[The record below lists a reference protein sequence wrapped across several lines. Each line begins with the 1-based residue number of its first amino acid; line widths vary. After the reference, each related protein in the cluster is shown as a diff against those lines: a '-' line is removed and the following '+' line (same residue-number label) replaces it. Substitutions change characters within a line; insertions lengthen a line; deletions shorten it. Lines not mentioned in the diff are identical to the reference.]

1 MSLFD
6 GVDVVFYQ
14 VCSMDKAVDFYNGIL
29 GLEVLRRE
37 GNDWTEL
44 RAGET
49 VIALSGELATRP
61 HQGGAT
67 VILRTADI
75 GAVEAALAANG
86 VQRGRVE
93 DMGGAQ
99 MLDLPRPRRQRDH
112 RACSPR
118 SRTPPS
124 ADPRPPAALALLGD
138 GGDEAVDVLDAEG
151 DAAGVPA
158 ERRAHPHRLGQV
170 EHDERAPTPR
180 RRPPGP
186 GRCGRRRRPT
196 RASSSFPPRRRAR
209 SGCRRGRAAPSA
221 PTTRP
226 SPTST

>member
-14 VCSMDKAVDFYNGIL
+14 VCSMDKAVEFYSGIL

-67 VILRTADI
+67 VILRTPDI
-75 GAVEAALAANG
+75 SAVEGRLAEHA

-93 DMGGAQ
+93 DMGGAK
-99 MLDLPRPRRQRDH
+99 MLTFHDPDGNEII
-112 RACSPR
+112 AME
-118 SRTPPS
+118 PPS
-124 ADPRPPAALALLGD
+124 
-138 GGDEAVDVLDAEG
+138 
-151 DAAGVPA
+151 
-158 ERRAHPHRLGQV
+158 
-170 EHDERAPTPR
+170 
-180 RRPPGP
+180 
-186 GRCGRRRRPT
+186 
-196 RASSSFPPRRRAR
+196 
-209 SGCRRGRAAPSA
+209 
-221 PTTRP
+221 
-226 SPTST
+226 